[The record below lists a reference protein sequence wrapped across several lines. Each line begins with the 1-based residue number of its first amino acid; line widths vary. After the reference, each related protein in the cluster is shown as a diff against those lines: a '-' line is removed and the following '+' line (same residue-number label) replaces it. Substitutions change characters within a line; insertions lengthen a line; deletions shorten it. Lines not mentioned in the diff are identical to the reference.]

1 MYPLDLS
8 SSGYKLYV
16 EVLLMELKLA
26 GLVNDSLV
34 NGEGLRTVIFAQGC
48 KHNCDGC
55 FSPHTH
61 DMNGASFIV
70 ETKELFNQVMKNEL
84 VRGVTFSGGDP
95 FEQAEAFADL
105 AKMFKNAG
113 INIWCYTG
121 YTLEQLKENKDK
133 HKGWQELL
141 SNIDVLVDG
150 KFRSEEHTSE
160 LQSRQYLVCRLL
172 LEKKK

>member
-70 ETKELFNQVMKNEL
+70 ETKDRKSTRLN
-84 VRGVTFSGGDP
+84 SSH
-95 FEQAEAFADL
+95 A
-105 AKMFKNAG
+105 
-113 INIWCYTG
+113 NISYAVFC
-121 YTLEQLKENKDK
+121 L
-133 HKGWQELL
+133 
-141 SNIDVLVDG
+141 
-150 KFRSEEHTSE
+150 
-160 LQSRQYLVCRLL
+160 
-172 LEKKK
+172 KKKKI